1 MSEHTDDSHPSV
13 VASDG
18 SAASEPVTVH
28 YAKTHLSRLLREVAT
43 SGAEYVI
50 ARGDTPVARL
60 VPIERVE
67 RVRTFGAMN
76 GRLSVPDAFLDPL
89 SEAELEAWGAD

>member
-1 MSEHTDDSHPSV
+1 MSEPFDDSEPL
-13 VASDG
+13 VAASEG
-18 SAASEPVTVH
+18 SSESEPVTVH

-43 SGAEYVI
+43 TGAEYVI

-67 RVRTFGAMN
+67 RVRAFGALR
-76 GRLSVPDAFLDPL
+76 GRLSVPVEFSDPL
-89 SEAELEAWGAD
+89 PEAELDAWGAD